1 VIAPSHDGVRRPRG
15 SVTPAAAWQVQG
27 PNSPPRNRCRV
38 RWLELWHVDKEAALS
53 GAVFDCRAE
62 HFTLT
67 GKAAYSLSSYSV
79 VLGGRQWGWG
89 SVAGRV
95 EPLGCGFLLLASHLV
110 VG

>member
-1 VIAPSHDGVRRPRG
+1 MI
-15 SVTPAAAWQVQG
+15 
-27 PNSPPRNRCRV
+27 PNTEEV
-38 RWLELWHVDKEAALS
+38 
-53 GAVFDCRAE
+53 
-62 HFTLT
+62 T

>member
-1 VIAPSHDGVRRPRG
+1 MSLRRRRYRRCIRLQGGVFRR
-15 SVTPAAAWQVQG
+15 
-27 PNSPPRNRCRV
+27 
-38 RWLELWHVDKEAALS
+38 
-53 GAVFDCRAE
+53 
-62 HFTLT
+62 T

>member
-1 VIAPSHDGVRRPRG
+1 M
-15 SVTPAAAWQVQG
+15 AW
-27 PNSPPRNRCRV
+27 
-38 RWLELWHVDKEAALS
+38 
-53 GAVFDCRAE
+53 F
-62 HFTLT
+62 T

-110 VG
+110 VGWSRQLFRRLLGRWPEGNRKVTSRPRLRQNDCQIWITKWCQRRRLGRLPQ

>member
-1 VIAPSHDGVRRPRG
+1 M
-15 SVTPAAAWQVQG
+15 AW
-27 PNSPPRNRCRV
+27 
-38 RWLELWHVDKEAALS
+38 
-53 GAVFDCRAE
+53 F
-62 HFTLT
+62 T